1 MPHEPF
7 WLEIG
12 QFHVVP
18 VCHHS
23 MEFAREVER
32 AFRAVRPQRVAIEL
46 APFLL
51 EPLQRAVRRFPR
63 LTTLAYEASVDL
75 SGPELQA
82 VQAQLLRMET
92 FGEVS
97 PLPEGLDA
105 SSGKLQVK
113 RHHLLAVEPTDAFAE
128 ATRLAQAHE
137 LPLHAIDLPIHYPHQ
152 HQDRVPDPASLTA
165 IGLKAFYELWN
176 REMGAGHT
184 PEDLAREANMAH
196 ALLNLK
202 RMNPE
207 EKVLVVVGMAH
218 AARLL
223 EHLSAG
229 DAPLKPPP
237 PFQHGEVELYEPD
250 IETVR
255 MSHSEAP
262 WVMALYE
269 FHRGGPGDDKYWQPP
284 PAPEPEPEDPR
295 DRLKNVDPTQVV
307 ASLEMMLGLRRRRPQ
322 PMEKQERKA
331 LSRYLQGLNEDPGA
345 FMQLLNQFG
354 SGRLPEKVEFPQVK
368 APSTRF
374 QAFKFKEVND
384 RRADLRGLYAAVLD
398 EAGPD
403 LDRQSM
409 LEALMRT
416 TGHYYTENTGD
427 HLANWQF
434 QTLYQYVRN
443 YARLHGRLLP
453 NIYELTMGARGV
465 ADDNWAY
472 EVWDLGSFY
481 PWSPEPEGESDLPLM
496 HLSDDKLW
504 LGGREVVSWQ
514 FRRRFPSLRRMRKRA
529 KEGEAGDWAEEFEGG
544 SICSYPAEDLVIEDY
559 ARYLQKKAIQQMSS
573 EKTRVEPFTTSLMD
587 GIDMRETLRNWHER
601 KLFVRD
607 IRRITG
613 GVGAVIVV
621 FDEDSNDDR
630 YPWRMT
636 WHGEHAQESDMA
648 FYATPTN
655 VKLVGPGI
663 SRCEYGGLLMTYPN
677 RRLENIWADP
687 SYHELRSKSEILLMG
702 ALEYGLDRHVVY
714 VSASP
719 PRSQF
724 RTTAAR
730 LGKRIVYMPI
740 GSLSPQSIQKIR
752 IFHVLSDHQKRKIA
766 KDYIW

>member
-1 MPHEPF
+1 MPEQSF
-7 WLEIG
+7 WLEVG
-12 QFHVVP
+12 PFHIVP
-18 VCHHS
+18 VCHHR

-32 AFRAVRPQRVAIEL
+32 AFRVVRPRRVAIEL

-51 EPLQRAVRRFPR
+51 EPMQRAVRRFPR
-63 LTTLAYEASVDL
+63 LTTLAYEV
-75 SGPELQA
+75 A
-82 VQAQLLRMET
+82 VPNQL
-92 FGEVS
+92 
-97 PLPEGLDA
+97 
-105 SSGKLQVK
+105 
-113 RHHLLAVEPTDAFAE
+113 HHLLAVEPTDAFAE
-128 ATRLAQAHE
+128 AVRLAQAHE
-137 LPLHAIDLPIHYPHQ
+137 LPVHAIDLPIQYLHQ
-152 HQDRVPDPASLTA
+152 HQDRVPDSASLTA

-176 REMGAGHT
+176 EKMSVVHT
-184 PEDLAREANMAH
+184 PEDLAREAAMAH
-196 ALLNLK
+196 ALFNLQ
-202 RMNPE
+202 RLHPE

-218 AARLL
+218 AARLVEYL
-223 EHLSAG
+223 EHG

-237 PFQHGEVELYEPD
+237 PFAHGEVELYEPD

-322 PMEKQERKA
+322 PMDKKERKA

-354 SGRLPEKVEFPQVK
+354 AGRLPEKIDLPQVK
-368 APSTRF
+368 APGGRF

-384 RRADLRGLYAAVLD
+384 RRADLRGLYAAVLE
-398 EAGPD
+398 EAGEH
-403 LDRQSM
+403 LDRQKM

-416 TGHYYTENTGD
+416 TGYYYRENTGD
-427 HLANWQF
+427 QLAGWQF

-443 YARLHGRLLP
+443 YAHLHGRLLP

-481 PWSPEPEGESDLPLM
+481 PWSPEPEGDSDLPLM
-496 HLSDDKLW
+496 HMSDDKLW

-529 KEGEAGDWAEEFEGG
+529 REDEAGDWAEEFEGG

-607 IRRITG
+607 IRRVYG
-613 GVGAVIVV
+613 GVGAVIVI
-621 FDEDSNDDR
+621 FDEDKNDDR

-636 WHGEHAQESDMA
+636 WHGEHSQESDMA

-687 SYHELRSKSEILLMG
+687 SYHELRSKSEVLLMG

-719 PRSQF
+719 PRSHF
-724 RTTAAR
+724 RSVAGR
-730 LGKRIVYMPI
+730 LGKRIVYLPI